1 MVEAVSQPSA
11 APVAGRRPRSWG
23 TVAVVAILLAAGA
36 AAYSNSFRG
45 PFILDD
51 LKLIPDNPALRGDWS
66 PWHLAF
72 SSNFRTRPV
81 IALTVAM
88 NYALGGL
95 DVRGYH
101 AVNLVIHLLAALVLF
116 GVVRRTLRLPAL
128 AERFAGASTGLAL
141 AVALLW
147 MLHPLQTQSVTYI
160 IQRCESMMGLF
171 YLLTLYAVVR
181 GTTSPRPL
189 GWYAAAVVACA
200 FGIWSKQAA
209 VTAPLIVLLYDRTFL
224 AGSLRESLRRR
235 WRLYAALAA
244 TWAAIL
250 PYFFVTQVTQKW
262 LAAVAAPRASTA
274 AGEMP
279 TPWAYLATQF
289 GVVAHYLRLTVW
301 PDALCLDYGWP
312 LATTVSTIL
321 PPALLILGLLGLTGW
336 ALVRRPAAG
345 FVGAAFFIVLAPTSS
360 VVPIEDVAFEHRMYL
375 PLAAVIAAAVMLGY
389 IGWTR
394 MASRAANGA
403 GRPRWVRWA
412 VPPAL
417 VALVAGACGVRTY
430 VRNDDYR
437 TAATIWRDTVTK
449 RPLNAR
455 ARVNLGVRLTAEGK
469 LSGNSAESDEAIGH
483 FREAMTINP
492 DYAEAHGNLA
502 AALTALGRMDE
513 AIRHCE
519 EALRIKPEYPEAHCN
534 LAIILEGRGR
544 TDEAI
549 RHYREALRI
558 KPDFA
563 EAHCSMGSALEGRG
577 QTDDAITH
585 YREALRIKPDFAEA
599 HSNLAIALVARG
611 RTDEAIRHFYEAL
624 RIKPDLAKTHYNLG
638 IALTTQR
645 RTDEAIIH
653 YQESLRIEPD
663 LAEAHYNLAI
673 VLGARGQSAE
683 AFRHY
688 QEALRI
694 KPDFADAHYN
704 LANALAR
711 QGQNDEAIRHYQDA
725 LRANPDYAEAHS
737 NLAIALMLR
746 GQTDEAIR
754 HYQDALRV
762 KPDYLEAHY
771 NLATALESRG
781 QTEAAVTHYRQA
793 LRANPD
799 LVQALRNLAWIM
811 ATDSDPKRRN
821 GPEALRVRRGGAIPG
836 GGGCGTRGR
845 GPCLVARQ
853 PPTVGPDSGAA
864 AGVRGR
870 ATLSR

>member
-244 TWAAIL
+244 TWLWISPYL
-250 PYFFVTQVTQKW
+250 PLLQKW
-262 LAAVAAPRASTA
+262 MTVVATHQADPGLPKS
-274 AGEMP
+274 
-279 TPWAYLATQF
+279 TPWSYLATQF
-289 GVVAHYLRLTVW
+289 GVVTHYLRLTVW

-345 FVGAAFFIVLAPTSS
+345 FAGAAFFIILAPTSS
-360 VVPIEDVAFEHRMYL
+360 VLPLDDLAFEHRMYL
-375 PLAAVIAAAVMLGY
+375 SLALAVVLAVMLGHTVR
-389 IGWTR
+389 IRLT
-394 MASRAANGA
+394 SRS
-403 GRPRWVRWA
+403 PQWVRWA
-412 VPPAL
+412 VPA
-417 VALVAGACGVRTY
+417 VAVGLAAGILGVRTY

-437 TAATIWRDTVTK
+437 TALSIWEATARAC
-449 RPLNAR
+449 PGNAR
-455 ARVNLGVRLTAEGK
+455 AHTNLGVYRMAAYT
-469 LSGNSAESDEAIGH
+469 LSGNPADLDEAMRRHREALRLKPDSAEVHCD
-483 FREAMTINP
+483 
-492 DYAEAHGNLA
+492 LA
-502 AALTALGRMDE
+502 AALVKQGQTDE
-513 AIRHCE
+513 AIAHYQ
-519 EALRIKPEYPEAHCN
+519 EALRLKPDYADAHSN
-534 LAIILEGRGR
+534 LGVALVKQGQTE
-544 TDEAI
+544 EAI
-549 RHYREALRI
+549 RHYEEALRL

-563 EAHCSMGSALEGRG
+563 EAH
-577 QTDDAITH
+577 
-585 YREALRIKPDFAEA
+585 
-599 HSNLAIALVARG
+599 
-611 RTDEAIRHFYEAL
+611 
-624 RIKPDLAKTHYNLG
+624 YNLG
-638 IALTTQR
+638 IALYDQ
-645 RTDEAIIH
+645 
-653 YQESLRIEPD
+653 
-663 LAEAHYNLAI
+663 
-673 VLGARGQSAE
+673 
-683 AFRHY
+683 
-688 QEALRI
+688 
-694 KPDFADAHYN
+694 
-704 LANALAR
+704 
-711 QGQNDEAIRHYQDA
+711 
-725 LRANPDYAEAHS
+725 
-737 NLAIALMLR
+737 

-754 HYQDALRV
+754 QYEEALRLRPDHAEARYTLAIALYKRGRTDESIRQYQEAV
-762 KPDYLEAHY
+762 RIKPDHAEAHC
-771 NLATALESRG
+771 NLGAALMVRG
-781 QTEAAVTHYRQA
+781 ITDDAVAHYRQA
-793 LRANPD
+793 LQANPD
-799 LVQALRNLAWIM
+799 LLPAVRSLAWIM

-821 GPEALRVRRGGAIPG
+821 GPEALRLAEH
-836 GGGCGTRGR
+836 GCRLTGR
-845 GPCLVARQ
+845 KDPAFLDAL
-853 PPTVGPDSGAA
+853 AA
-864 AGVRGR
+864 AYAEAGR
-870 ATLSR
+870 FQEAAAAAREAEALAWSLGNRQMSAQIQTRLRLYEAGRPYRVQRPAPSQ